1 MNYWCGIIA
10 SAHYVPALNTEE
22 EEGQLLNSAV
32 KIPSYITIFFM
43 ILQLK
48 NLRNLDINNHCKAI
62 CAPSFN
68 YFEFQQNLRIIWIG
82 FVE

>member
-10 SAHYVPALNTEE
+10 SAHYVPALNIEV

-32 KIPSYITIFFM
+32 KIPGYITIFFM
-43 ILQLK
+43 ILQRK
-48 NLRNLDINNHCKAI
+48 NLRNLDINNQCKAI

>member
-10 SAHYVPALNTEE
+10 SARYVPALNIQV

-32 KIPSYITIFFM
+32 KIPGYITIFFM

-48 NLRNLDINNHCKAI
+48 KLT
-62 CAPSFN
+62 
-68 YFEFQQNLRIIWIG
+68 
-82 FVE
+82 

>member
-10 SAHYVPALNTEE
+10 SARYVPGLNIQV

-32 KIPSYITIFFM
+32 KIPSYITISFM

-48 NLRNLDINNHCKAI
+48 KLRNLDINNQCKAI

-68 YFEFQQNLRIIWIG
+68 YFEFQQNLRIIWIR

>member
-10 SAHYVPALNTEE
+10 SVHYVPALNIEVE
-22 EEGQLLNSAV
+22 GGQLLNSAV
-32 KIPSYITIFFM
+32 KIPSYITISFM

-48 NLRNLDINNHCKAI
+48 NLRNLDIYNQCKAI
-62 CAPSFN
+62 CVATSN
-68 YFEFQQNLRIIWIG
+68 YFEFQQNLRIIWIR